1 MNYQIRN
8 ATLEDLDAITAVE
21 ATCFPPAEAAD
32 KNSFQLRITTF
43 PESFFLAETMDG
55 EIIGFINGC
64 MTNET
69 VLKDELYHNVS
80 LHNPAGD
87 YQTIFGLDVLPAYR
101 RQGIAANL
109 MNHLIEI
116 SKKRGKKGII
126 LTCKDHLIHYYETFG
141 YEHQGI
147 SNSTHGG
154 AVWND
159 MTLLFY

>member
-43 PESFFLAETMDG
+43 PESFFLAETMDD

-64 MTNET
+64 TTNET

-101 RQGIAANL
+101 RQGIAADL

>member
-101 RQGIAANL
+101 RQGIAADL

>member
-43 PESFFLAETMDG
+43 PESFFLAETMDD

-87 YQTIFGLDVLPAYR
+87 YQTVFGLDVLPAYR
-101 RQGIAANL
+101 RQGIAADL

>member
-64 MTNET
+64 MTNES

-80 LHNPAGD
+80 LHNPDGD

-101 RQGIAANL
+101 RQGIATAL

-116 SKKRGKKGII
+116 SKKRQKKGLI

-141 YEHQGI
+141 YQHQGV
-147 SNSTHGG
+147 SSSTHGG
-154 AVWND
+154 AIWND
-159 MTLLFY
+159 MLLRFH

>member
-21 ATCFPPAEAAD
+21 TTCFPPAEAAD

-101 RQGIAANL
+101 RQGIAADL

>member
-21 ATCFPPAEAAD
+21 ATCFPHAEAAD

-101 RQGIAANL
+101 RQGIAADL

>member
-43 PESFFLAETMDG
+43 PESFFLAETMDD

-101 RQGIAANL
+101 RQGIAADL